1 MYCFT
6 RTETD
11 PAFNLA
17 AEEYLL
23 KNADED
29 CFMLWRNHKAIIVGR
44 NQNTLSEIN
53 PDFVDRH
60 GIRVVRRITGGG
72 AVYHDLGNVNFTF
85 IKANGGKK
93 EIDFA
98 AYTRPI
104 LDYLN
109 TLAVPAK
116 LDGRNDLIVE
126 GLKISGNAQ
135 HIHKQRVLHHGTLL
149 FDVDLEMLAAVLL
162 VDPAKYTDKAIQS
175 IRSRVTNISEHL
187 VGPMDVE
194 TFMDDLTTHIRKAHA
209 GKPGHLSA
217 DDRAA
222 IEDLAEQKYRRWEW
236 NFGSSPEY
244 NFRRVTRTPGGTIEV
259 CLDVRDGVIHAAR
272 FYGDYFGK
280 ADIADIE
287 VRLVG
292 CQHRRSALQKR
303 LDGVFLTNYIK
314 DVSMDQL
321 LDAMF

>member
-109 TLAVPAK
+109 TLPY
-116 LDGRNDLIVE
+116 RPN
-126 GLKISGNAQ
+126 S
-135 HIHKQRVLHHGTLL
+135 T
-149 FDVDLEMLAAVLL
+149 AA
-162 VDPAKYTDKAIQS
+162 TI
-175 IRSRVTNISEHL
+175 
-187 VGPMDVE
+187 
-194 TFMDDLTTHIRKAHA
+194 
-209 GKPGHLSA
+209 LSL
-217 DDRAA
+217 RA
-222 IEDLAEQKYRRWEW
+222 
-236 NFGSSPEY
+236 
-244 NFRRVTRTPGGTIEV
+244 
-259 CLDVRDGVIHAAR
+259 
-272 FYGDYFGK
+272 
-280 ADIADIE
+280 
-287 VRLVG
+287 
-292 CQHRRSALQKR
+292 
-303 LDGVFLTNYIK
+303 
-314 DVSMDQL
+314 
-321 LDAMF
+321 